1 MPQKK
6 NPDVPELI
14 RGKTGRTTGNLISLL
29 TVMKAQPLA
38 YNKDNQEDKEPLF
51 DSVDT
56 LRNCVD
62 ALIGLIPNIAAKPEN
77 MRKAAESGF
86 STATDLADYL
96 VKKGLPFRTAHDLV
110 GRIVK
115 RAITMG
121 KRLDEM
127 SLSELSADTDLI
139 GEDIYNVLTPEGS
152 VASRDHYGGTA
163 PQQVKNAIKE
173 ARARLAL

>member
-1 MPQKK
+1 
-6 NPDVPELI
+6 
-14 RGKTGRTTGNLISLL
+14 
-29 TVMKAQPLA
+29 
-38 YNKDNQEDKEPLF
+38 
-51 DSVDT
+51 
-56 LRNCVD
+56 
-62 ALIGLIPNIAAKPEN
+62 

-86 STATDLADYL
+86 STATDLADYI

-115 RAITMG
+115 RAITMD

-163 PQQVKNAIKE
+163 PQQVRNAIKE
-173 ARARLAL
+173 ARARLSL